1 MLRRLQLMPDISR
14 GLSIIHADEGS
25 NGVPFSSFHTLPA
38 SFPIFLREENIFV
51 DTVLD
56 IFFQRNDQ
64 LWIEWRFYSLDI
76 ESPSF
81 WIILVNFLLVY
92 LLLRIYFSDIFV
104 SCIVNTRR
112 ISKFPL

>member
-38 SFPIFLREENIFV
+38 SFPIFLREENISV

-56 IFFQRNDQ
+56 IFFRTKWSIMN
-64 LWIEWRFYSLDI
+64 RMK
-76 ESPSF
+76 
-81 WIILVNFLLVY
+81 ILFAGY
-92 LLLRIYFSDIFV
+92 
-104 SCIVNTRR
+104 R
-112 ISKFPL
+112 ISIVLNNPR

>member
-38 SFPIFLREENIFV
+38 FPIFLREENISV

-56 IFFQRNDQ
+56 IFFRTKWSIMN
-64 LWIEWRFYSLDI
+64 RMK
-76 ESPSF
+76 
-81 WIILVNFLLVY
+81 ILFAGY
-92 LLLRIYFSDIFV
+92 
-104 SCIVNTRR
+104 R
-112 ISKFPL
+112 ISIVLNNPR

>member
-38 SFPIFLREENIFV
+38 SFPIFLREENISV

-56 IFFQRNDQ
+56 IFFRTKWSMN
-64 LWIEWRFYSLDI
+64 RMK
-76 ESPSF
+76 
-81 WIILVNFLLVY
+81 ILFAGY
-92 LLLRIYFSDIFV
+92 
-104 SCIVNTRR
+104 R
-112 ISKFPL
+112 ISIVLNNPR

>member
-1 MLRRLQLMPDISR
+1 MPDISR

-38 SFPIFLREENIFV
+38 SFPIFLREENISV

-64 LWIEWRFYSLDI
+64 L
-76 ESPSF
+76 
-81 WIILVNFLLVY
+81 
-92 LLLRIYFSDIFV
+92 
-104 SCIVNTRR
+104 
-112 ISKFPL
+112 

>member
-38 SFPIFLREENIFV
+38 SFPIFLREENISV

-56 IFFQRNDQ
+56 IFFRTKWSIMN
-64 LWIEWRFYSLDI
+64 RMK
-76 ESPSF
+76 
-81 WIILVNFLLVY
+81 ILFAGY
-92 LLLRIYFSDIFV
+92 
-104 SCIVNTRR
+104 R
-112 ISKFPL
+112 ISIVLNNPC

>member
-38 SFPIFLREENIFV
+38 SFSIFLREENISV

-56 IFFQRNDQ
+56 IFFRTKWSIMN
-64 LWIEWRFYSLDI
+64 RMK
-76 ESPSF
+76 
-81 WIILVNFLLVY
+81 ILFAGY
-92 LLLRIYFSDIFV
+92 
-104 SCIVNTRR
+104 R
-112 ISKFPL
+112 ISIVLNNPR

>member
-38 SFPIFLREENIFV
+38 SFPIFLREENISV

-56 IFFQRNDQ
+56 IFFRTKWSIMNKMK
-64 LWIEWRFYSLDI
+64 
-76 ESPSF
+76 
-81 WIILVNFLLVY
+81 ILFAGY
-92 LLLRIYFSDIFV
+92 
-104 SCIVNTRR
+104 R
-112 ISKFPL
+112 ISIVLNNPR